1 MNTTITT
8 AIASAAALAA
18 VIAIPA
24 AAQASQFPACRPS
37 QLHVTLGHERAA
49 LGNVRYVITATDRGP
64 ACILAGYPLL
74 GLQNAAHGRLR
85 SVTTDSRVT
94 FFGPGPAPSSLLV
107 LHGLKATASV
117 SFGTG
122 GGAYASYLTVG
133 GKAVPLGARVSGGR
147 LTATAW
153 TGGSK

>member
-1 MNTTITT
+1 MKLT
-8 AIASAAALAA
+8 AITVPAVALAA

-49 LGNVRYVITATDRGP
+49 LGNVRYVITATDQGT
-64 ACILAGYPLL
+64 ACVLPGYPVL
-74 GLQNAAHGRLR
+74 GLQDAAHGHLR

-122 GGAYASYLTVG
+122 GGAYASYLTVN
-133 GKAVPLGARVSGGR
+133 GKAVPLGARVSGRR

-153 TGGSK
+153 TSGSSK